1 MTCRSAS
8 NLDDLNAIL
17 TAVKPGTRYNSV
29 EEKLEIVEEM
39 KEQDEDKEV
48 DELTMEVFK
57 QVADSVDDDIEVEVD
72 YPSKNEDKM
81 MPILDMKMAMNSE
94 SQVVYK
100 FYRKPQSNSRIM
112 MARSAL
118 SDRMKRSTMS
128 SEAMRRLMCCSPN
141 LDERERVKVM
151 EDFARLMK
159 RSGYKER
166 FRHEVISDALQGYA
180 KRVKEEEEGRRPL
193 NRPKKFEEDKRRKK
207 KEEKKERWYR
217 KEERGSRVREG
228 VLIIPPTP
236 HSVLAKELRR
246 ISQEEL
252 KGSSMSITIM

>member
-1 MTCRSAS
+1 
-8 NLDDLNAIL
+8 
-17 TAVKPGTRYNSV
+17 
-29 EEKLEIVEEM
+29 
-39 KEQDEDKEV
+39 
-48 DELTMEVFK
+48 
-57 QVADSVDDDIEVEVD
+57 
-72 YPSKNEDKM
+72 
-81 MPILDMKMAMNSE
+81 
-94 SQVVYK
+94 
-100 FYRKPQSNSRIM
+100 
-112 MARSAL
+112 
-118 SDRMKRSTMS
+118 
-128 SEAMRRLMCCSPN
+128 MCCSPN

-246 ISQEEL
+246 IFQEEL